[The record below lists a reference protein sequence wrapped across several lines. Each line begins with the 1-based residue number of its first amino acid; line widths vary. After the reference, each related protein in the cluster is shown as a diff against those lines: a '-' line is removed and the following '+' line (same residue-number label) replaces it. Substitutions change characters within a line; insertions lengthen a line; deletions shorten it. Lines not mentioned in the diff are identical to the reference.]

1 MTKSKVT
8 YGTILSSV
16 IAEHVVRAIAEYCT
30 AEGIDA
36 RSLIKFNGFS
46 VRHVDHGRMVS
57 ERRSVKVDEQFKN
70 RLIDRFY
77 GYELC
82 DLLDIDSDQIVE
94 FFSDLIEENREMLE
108 EVMLNGR

>member
-1 MTKSKVT
+1 M
-8 YGTILSSV
+8 
-16 IAEHVVRAIAEYCT
+16 
-30 AEGIDA
+30 
-36 RSLIKFNGFS
+36 
-46 VRHVDHGRMVS
+46 
-57 ERRSVKVDEQFKN
+57 DEQFKN